1 MLRAGSSAA
10 QGAVKWPLLWREGSH
25 SHGQPALTS
34 GPGNWE
40 APSACFPGSPCAVRG
55 RCRLPGD
62 VPAPAS
68 GDTGQPWR
76 EGFPP
81 VRPHSGDLA
90 IQSTH
95 LDVGQMVLASGPS
108 MSWCTRAL
116 PDTNQQT
123 NGSEQGEMGVT
134 AKA

>member
-1 MLRAGSSAA
+1 M
-10 QGAVKWPLLWREGSH
+10 
-25 SHGQPALTS
+25 
-34 GPGNWE
+34 
-40 APSACFPGSPCAVRG
+40 
-55 RCRLPGD
+55 
-62 VPAPAS
+62 
-68 GDTGQPWR
+68 
-76 EGFPP
+76 
-81 VRPHSGDLA
+81 RPHSGDLA